1 MTGGGPPNRPGGSFG
16 RRVAGRTIRSIE
28 HLAGLGRQAAEPP
41 FSEYLALDGPILIG
55 GPRPRHDPARD
66 ADARLVVLMPHLDLD
81 RMSGGP
87 NTIIQITA
95 RLVQRGVRIRY
106 VATFGR
112 LAPNEAAIRAHIRQV
127 AGVDASSSMIE
138 IVDASSPGSEL
149 ALGAGDVPF
158 ATWWPTAHIAN
169 AALDVIRA
177 REFVYLIQDFEP
189 GFYPWSTKHALAA
202 ATYGMPMRAIV
213 NERLLLDHLR
223 SERVGMFGADDV
235 DGHVVS
241 FTPAVD
247 RSLFVR
253 RERQPGAPRRA
264 VFYARPRNPRNL
276 FDLGL
281 RVLRVAIAQ
290 GVFDDEPWEFR
301 AVGQKLVELPLSA
314 HRVLEPVPWLSYPQ
328 YAAFL
333 GESDLLLS
341 LMLSP
346 HTSYPPLE
354 MSAAG
359 GTVVTNTFGVKT
371 AEALAAISP
380 AIHAAPPDVVSLV
393 AALREAVLSSTGRS
407 ASAPAINLPSSWDE
421 SLGDVMPWLHGTI
434 TAISAG

>member
-1 MTGGGPPNRPGGSFG
+1 MTGPSRPNRSAGPLG
-16 RRVAGRTIRSIE
+16 RRVARRTLRFVGQ
-28 HLAGLGRQAAEPP
+28 LAGRDQPVGKPP
-41 FSEYLALDGPILIG
+41 FAEYLSLDAPILVG
-55 GPRPRHDPARD
+55 GPRPRHDPGLD
-66 ADARLVVLMPHLDLD
+66 ADPRLVVLMPHLSLD

-87 NTIIQITA
+87 NTILQITA
-95 RLVQRGVRIRY
+95 RLVPLGVRIRY
-106 VATFGR
+106 VATFGG
-112 LAPNEAAIRAHIRQV
+112 LEPDEAAIRAHIRQV
-127 AGVDASSSMIE
+127 TGIDADPSMVDFVDASAAGA
-138 IVDASSPGSEL
+138 DL
-149 ALGAGDVPF
+149 AFGAGDVPF
-158 ATWWPTAHIAN
+158 ATWWRTAHVAT
-169 AALDVIRA
+169 AALDVVRA

-202 ATYGMPMRAIV
+202 ATYAMPMRAIV

-223 SERVGMFGADDV
+223 SERIGIFGAADLQQQ
-235 DGHVVS
+235 VVS

-247 RSLFVR
+247 RTLFVR
-253 RERQPGAPRRA
+253 RKRQPGTPRRA

-276 FDLGL
+276 FELGL
-281 RVLRVAIAQ
+281 RALRVAIAE

-301 AVGQKLVELPLSA
+301 AIGQKLVDLPLSPR
-314 HRVLEPVPWLSYPQ
+314 HVLQPVPWLPYPE

-380 AIHAAPPDVVSLV
+380 AIHAAQPDVAGLV
-393 AALREAVLSSTGRS
+393 AAMRS
-407 ASAPAINLPSSWDE
+407 AVISSSAAPAFDATVDLPSTWDE
-421 SLGDVMPWLHGTI
+421 ALRDVTPWLHQAIEEI
-434 TAISAG
+434 TQG